1 VNIQGRYI
9 ERGGLAC
16 RKEKARPK
24 PGSSVLPVIVVAVDS
39 PMIDTWSI
47 IVIAGVIVITVVWG
61 VAVAWTVV
69 AIIVGARCYCRT

>member
-1 VNIQGRYI
+1 
-9 ERGGLAC
+9 
-16 RKEKARPK
+16 
-24 PGSSVLPVIVVAVDS
+24 
-39 PMIDTWSI
+39 MIDTWSI